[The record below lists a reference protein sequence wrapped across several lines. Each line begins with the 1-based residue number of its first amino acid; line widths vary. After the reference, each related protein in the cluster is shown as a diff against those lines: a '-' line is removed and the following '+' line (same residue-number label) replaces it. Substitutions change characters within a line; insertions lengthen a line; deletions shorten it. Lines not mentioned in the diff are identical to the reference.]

1 MPRGSNKRKEDEKRQ
16 RLVRM
21 NFIAPLWRK
30 NWTCREIRDE
40 AMKELGLKS
49 YALSTVYADIKELL
63 QEWKAERMED
73 TDEKVTAELMRLD
86 YVIKEAWA
94 VWEGSKRY
102 KRNADDTKDI
112 PCGGNSKYL
121 DIVLRAVEQ
130 RRKLLGLDKTVVDV
144 TGDLQGNIEIKLVGD
159 DSVGISGSEAEI
171 LEREGLKED

>member
-30 NWTCREIRDE
+30 NWTCREIREE
-40 AMKELGLKS
+40 AMKKLGLET
-49 YALSTVYADIKELL
+49 YAVATVYKDIQALLKEW
-63 QEWKAERMED
+63 QAERMQD
-73 TDEKVTAELMRLD
+73 TDEKVTAELLRLD
-86 YVIKEAWA
+86 YVIREAWA

-102 KRNADDTKDI
+102 KRNAEGTEDI

-144 TGDLQGNIEIKLVGD
+144 TGGLQGNIDIKLVGD
-159 DSVGISGSEAEI
+159 DSVGISGSESEI
-171 LEREGLKED
+171 LEREGLTED